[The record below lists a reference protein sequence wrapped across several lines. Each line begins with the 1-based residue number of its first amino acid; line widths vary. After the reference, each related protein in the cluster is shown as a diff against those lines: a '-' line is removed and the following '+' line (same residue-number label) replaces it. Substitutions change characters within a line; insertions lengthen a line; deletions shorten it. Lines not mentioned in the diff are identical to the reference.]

1 MGLSVSSGSHRV
13 RPQICCGSIAPVA
26 ARWNDSDECV
36 EVELDNGLEC
46 LSSGTVTQAVG
57 QRIMPGDILG
67 QRPSGARHPAEG
79 LAYDRRAADAAHDGL
94 RWFGVGWRLVT
105 GQAVRVANR
114 DAPAADAGGE
124 P

>member
-1 MGLSVSSGSHRV
+1 MAASSRRDTLGQNLHGLSVSSGFHHV
-13 RPQICCGSIAPVA
+13 RPQICRGSIAPVA

-46 LSSGTVTQAVG
+46 LGSGTVTQAVG

-105 GQAVRVANR
+105 GQA
-114 DAPAADAGGE
+114 
-124 P
+124 